1 MRCLVCEAWSLNHI
15 CKRCQATLLRP
26 TPKKR
31 HIIEDFYVYS
41 FYGYS
46 EIEELLLTKHSY
58 IGAYIYR
65 ILAKN
70 SFESFKAHLNLAA
83 FVIPVD
89 DRIKKDGY
97 SHTAILAKALKSKG
111 LKPRYNTLWASNE
124 VSYAGKSLEYRLTHP
139 RGLIYKGPAGEIVIV
154 DDIVTTGLTLKEAYY
169 ATKAKGASPIAAL
182 VLADARD

>member
-1 MRCLVCEAWSLNHI
+1 VRCLVCHAWSWSHI
-15 CKRCQATLLRP
+15 CKRCQETLLRP

-58 IGAYIYR
+58 IGAYIYH

-70 SFESFKAHLNLAA
+70 SYGLFKKHLDLEA

-97 SHTAILAKALKSKG
+97 AHTAILAKALKSKG
-111 LKPRYNTLWASNE
+111 LKPRYNTLWASNDI
-124 VSYAGKSLEYRLTHP
+124 SYAGKSLEYRLTHP
-139 RGLIYKGPAGEIVIV
+139 RGLRYRGPLQDILIV

-169 ATKAKGASPIAAL
+169 ASKARGASPIAAL